1 MNKFEAVVLLSPE
14 ISSNVR
20 SSCIDNLEKIINDK
34 SGKIINNEDWGLRD
48 LSYKMDHYSK
58 AFYNFYQIEIE
69 GDKIESIKRT
79 LNQDE
84 NFIRH
89 LFVRVE
95 KHQELPTKLNNEKKI
110 KNLNLE
116 AEMII
121 KTPLSKIERSF
132 AHSVKKILQ

>member
-1 MNKFEAVVLLSPE
+1 MNNFEAVVLLSPE
-14 ISSNVR
+14 ISTKVR
-20 SSCIDNLEKIINDK
+20 SSSLEILQKIITDK

-48 LSYKMDHYSK
+48 LSYKIGNFSK

-69 GDKIESIKRT
+69 GDKLESIKKT

-95 KHQELPTKLNNEKKI
+95 KHQELPTKLNDEKK
-110 KNLNLE
+110 
-116 AEMII
+116 
-121 KTPLSKIERSF
+121 
-132 AHSVKKILQ
+132 

>member
-1 MNKFEAVVLLSPE
+1 MNNFEAVVLLSPE

-20 SSCIDNLEKIINDK
+20 NSCLDSLKKIISEK

-48 LSYKMDHYSK
+48 LSYKIDQYSK
-58 AFYNFYQIEIE
+58 AFYNFYQIEID
-69 GDKIESIKRT
+69 GNKIETIKKM

-95 KHQELPTKLNNEKKI
+95 NHQELPTKLNNEKK
-110 KNLNLE
+110 
-116 AEMII
+116 
-121 KTPLSKIERSF
+121 
-132 AHSVKKILQ
+132 

>member
-1 MNKFEAVVLLSPE
+1 MNNFEAVVLLSPE
-14 ISSNVR
+14 ITSNIRNSSL
-20 SSCIDNLEKIINDK
+20 DNLEKIINEK

-48 LSYKMDHYSK
+48 LSYKIDQYSK

-69 GDKIESIKRT
+69 GNKIESIKKI

-95 KHQELPTKLNNEKKI
+95 KHQELPTKLNDEKK
-110 KNLNLE
+110 
-116 AEMII
+116 
-121 KTPLSKIERSF
+121 
-132 AHSVKKILQ
+132 